1 MSHASPGITR
11 HAMGAVA
18 VNSVPQV
25 TNNTSERPFP
35 ERPFPERQAYARQSG
50 ERQRVSAVPPLEDLA
65 GAARQRAWVD
75 VDTGAI
81 TANTRSLRRWLG
93 DRTALMAVV
102 KADGYGHGAVT
113 VARAAAAGGATS
125 FGVATLA
132 EGLELRR
139 AGIQAPVLL
148 LSNLTQPEE
157 LRLCLR
163 WRLMPTL
170 STMREALLCQNLA
183 SGSGRPMAVQLKLDT
198 GMARL
203 GADWREG
210 PRLVAALKEL
220 DAIELVGTYSH
231 LASADAPPDQDDGL
245 TAEQQRRFE
254 AVIASLNQQGLPAG
268 CLHLANSA
276 GTLRS
281 PDLHY
286 DLVRVGLALYGHVPA
301 PHLADVVP
309 LQSAMQLRA
318 RVTLVREVPAGV
330 GVSYGHRHI
339 TNRPTRLAVV
349 GIGYADGVPRL
360 LSGRME
366 ALHQGQRLP
375 QVGAITMDQLML
387 DATDCPDLDVGSVVT
402 LLGREPGG
410 ESELS
415 PQIWSERCGT
425 IPWEIL
431 CGFKHRLPRLQ
442 DGQQAPIAMAADSSE
457 AC

>member
-1 MSHASPGITR
+1 MTAASP
-11 HAMGAVA
+11 
-18 VNSVPQV
+18 VPK
-25 TNNTSERPFP
+25 P
-35 ERPFPERQAYARQSG
+35 EELAR
-50 ERQRVSAVPPLEDLA
+50 
-65 GAARQRAWVD
+65 AARQRAWVD
-75 VDTGAI
+75 IDTGAV
-81 TANTRSLRRWLG
+81 TANAQALRRQLG

-102 KADGYGHGAVT
+102 KADGYGHGAVA
-113 VARAAAAGGATS
+113 VAKAAAAGGATS

-139 AGIQAPVLL
+139 AGIEAPVLVL
-148 LSNLTQPEE
+148 GNLTQAEE

-183 SGSGRPMAVQLKLDT
+183 SGSGRRMAVQLKLDT

-203 GADWREG
+203 GADWQEG
-210 PRLVAALKEL
+210 ARLVAALQDL
-220 DAIELVGTYSH
+220 DAIELAGTYSH
-231 LASADAPPDQDDGL
+231 LASADAAPDADEGL
-245 TAEQQRRFE
+245 TAEQQRRFDT
-254 AVIASLNQQGLPAG
+254 VLRSLGEQGLNGG

-281 PDLHY
+281 PGLHY
-286 DLVRVGLALYGHVPA
+286 DLVRVGLALYGHAPA
-301 PHLADVVP
+301 DHLRAVVP
-309 LQSAMQLRA
+309 LQPAMHLRA
-318 RVTLVREVPAGV
+318 RVTLLRDVPAGV
-330 GVSYGHRHI
+330 GVSYGHRFI
-339 TNRPTRLAVV
+339 TDRPTRLAVV

-366 ALHQGQRLP
+366 ALFQGHRLP

-387 DATDCPDLDVGSVVT
+387 DVTDCPELEVGAVVT
-402 LLGREPGG
+402 LLGREREGDT
-410 ESELS
+410 EIS
-415 PQIWSERCGT
+415 PTIWSERCGT

-442 DGQQAPIAMAADSSE
+442 AGDQPSWTAEDAGQ